1 LLRDLRA
8 LFFTARYRAYAGA
21 ITLTD
26 IRKPK
31 RVLVVHY
38 SQTGQLHKVVTSILT
53 PLKSQPGIEV
63 DQLRLEPV
71 EDYPF
76 PWPFMRFIN
85 TFPEAAHERG
95 CALKPFALPS
105 DQPYDLVILA
115 YQVWFLAPSIPV
127 TAFLKSA
134 EAERLL
140 ANTPVVTVIA
150 CRNMW
155 LMAQE
160 KVKTHLARLN
170 ARLVGNI
177 ALVDEAGTAASFI
190 STPLWVLTG
199 KKGPF
204 PLGIPAAGVA
214 EAEITGASRFG
225 VAIRQGLTNDRLDE
239 TLLQGLGAVQI
250 NERLIA
256 SEKVGTRSF
265 YLWGKLFLAAGGPDA
280 WLRKPLTIAYAL
292 FLLTL
297 ILTVVPIT
305 SILKRLFAPLMRN
318 RIARQKAYFAQ
329 PSGEAKDAIS
339 GDSFATENPVAP

>member
-1 LLRDLRA
+1 M
-8 LFFTARYRAYAGA
+8 
-21 ITLTD
+21 
-26 IRKPK
+26 
-31 RVLVVHY
+31 VHY
-38 SQTGQLHKVVTSILT
+38 SQTGQLHKVVSSILA
-53 PLKSQPGIEV
+53 PLESQPAIHI

-76 PWPFMRFIN
+76 PWPFIRFIN

-95 CALKPFALPS
+95 CALKPFNLPS
-105 DQPYDLVILA
+105 DEPYDLVILA

-127 TAFLKSA
+127 TAFLKSSAA
-134 EAERLL
+134 EYLL

-160 KVKTHLARLN
+160 KVKAHLTRLN
-170 ARLVGNI
+170 ARLVGNV

-190 STPLWVLTG
+190 STPLWMLTG
-199 KKGPF
+199 NKGPF

-214 EAEITGASRFG
+214 ETEINSAARFG
-225 VAIRQGLTNDRLDE
+225 VAIRKGLASDAALDE

-265 YLWGKLFLAAGGPDA
+265 YIWGKLFLAAGKPSA

-297 ILTVVPIT
+297 ILTVVPVT
-305 SILKRLFAPLMRN
+305 SILKRLFAPLMKA

-329 PSGEAKDAIS
+329 PSGEGRDKLNGDAKACPACETS
-339 GDSFATENPVAP
+339 VAQ

>member
-1 LLRDLRA
+1 M
-8 LFFTARYRAYAGA
+8 
-21 ITLTD
+21 TD
-26 IRKPK
+26 IWKPK

-38 SQTGQLHKVVTSILT
+38 SQTGQLHRVVTSILE
-53 PLKSQPGIEV
+53 PLASQPTIHV

-76 PWPFMRFIN
+76 PWPFIRFIN
-85 TFPEAAHERG
+85 TFPEAAHECG
-95 CALKPFALPS
+95 CALKPFNLPH

-134 EAERLL
+134 DAERLL
-140 ANTPVVTVIA
+140 TNTPVVTVIA

-160 KVKTHLARLN
+160 KVKAQLARLN

-199 KKGPF
+199 NKGPF
-204 PLGIPAAGVA
+204 PFGIPAAGVA
-214 EAEITGASRFG
+214 EQEITAATRFG
-225 VAIRQGLTNDRLDE
+225 EAISHSFANNSTLDE

-265 YLWGKLFLAAGGPDA
+265 YLWGKLFLAAGGPEA
-280 WLRKPLTIAYAL
+280 WLRKPLTIIYAV

-297 ILTVVPIT
+297 ILTVVPVT
-305 SILKRLFAPLMRN
+305 ALLKRLFAPLMKA

-329 PSGEAKDAIS
+329 PSGEARETMTMDQ
-339 GDSFATENPVAP
+339 

>member
-1 LLRDLRA
+1 M
-8 LFFTARYRAYAGA
+8 
-21 ITLTD
+21 TD
-26 IRKPK
+26 IRIPK

-38 SQTGQLHKVVTSILT
+38 SQTGQLHRVVTSILE
-53 PLKSQPGIEV
+53 PLIAQPAIHI

-95 CALKPFALPS
+95 CALKPFNLPS

-134 EAERLL
+134 DAERLL
-140 ANTPVVTVIA
+140 ASTPVVTVIA

-160 KVKTHLARLN
+160 KVKAHLARLN

-199 KKGPF
+199 NKGPF

-214 EAEITGASRFG
+214 EEEISAAARFG
-225 VAIRQGLTNDRLDE
+225 VAIRKRLASDSALDE
-239 TLLQGLGAVQI
+239 TLLQGLGAVTI
-250 NERLIA
+250 NARLIA

-265 YLWGKLFLAAGGPDA
+265 YLWGKLFLAAGKPDV

-297 ILTVVPIT
+297 ILTVVPVT
-305 SILKRLFAPLMRN
+305 SVLKRLFAPLMKA

-329 PSGEAKDAIS
+329 PSGEGREAI
-339 GDSFATENPVAP
+339 TESAACPACETSVAQ

>member
-1 LLRDLRA
+1 M
-8 LFFTARYRAYAGA
+8 
-21 ITLTD
+21 TD
-26 IRKPK
+26 IRKTK

-38 SQTGQLHKVVTSILT
+38 SQTGQLHKVVSSILA
-53 PLKSQPGIEV
+53 PLQAQPAIHI

-71 EDYPF
+71 DDYPF

-85 TFPEAAHERG
+85 TFPEAAHECG
-95 CALKPFALPS
+95 CALKPFDLPS

-134 EAERLL
+134 DAERLL
-140 ANTPVVTVIA
+140 ADTPVVTVIA

-160 KVKTHLARLN
+160 KVKAHLTRLN
-170 ARLVGNI
+170 AKLVGNI
-177 ALVDEAGTAASFI
+177 ALVDAAGTAASFI

-199 KKGPF
+199 NKGPF

-214 EAEITGASRFG
+214 EAEITAAARFG
-225 VAIRQGLTNDRLDE
+225 VAIHQQLAEDIALDD
-239 TLLQGLGAVQI
+239 TLLQGLGAVTI

-265 YLWGKLFLAAGGPDA
+265 YLWGKLFLAAGKPDA

-297 ILTVVPIT
+297 ILTVVPVT
-305 SILKRLFAPLMRN
+305 SILKRMFAPLMKA

-329 PSGEAKDAIS
+329 PSGESREAI
-339 GDSFATENPVAP
+339 TEPAACPACEPSVAQ

>member
-1 LLRDLRA
+1 M
-8 LFFTARYRAYAGA
+8 
-21 ITLTD
+21 TD

-38 SQTGQLHKVVTSILT
+38 SQTGQLHKVVSSIIE
-53 PLKSQPGIEV
+53 PLASQPAIQL

-76 PWPFMRFIN
+76 PWPFIRFIN

-95 CALKPFALPS
+95 CALKPIHLPG
-105 DQPYDLVILA
+105 DEPYDLVILA

-127 TAFLKSA
+127 TAFLQSA

-160 KVKTHLARLN
+160 KVKAHLARLN
-170 ARLVGNI
+170 AKLVGNV

-190 STPLWVLTG
+190 STPLWMLTG
-199 KKGPF
+199 NKGPF

-214 EAEITGASRFG
+214 EAEIDSAARFG
-225 VAIRQGLTNDRLDE
+225 VAIRKGLASDKALDE
-239 TLLQGLGAVQI
+239 TLLQGLGAVKI

-265 YLWGKLFLAAGGPDA
+265 YLWGKLFLAAGKPDA

-297 ILTVVPIT
+297 ILTVVPVT
-305 SILKRLFAPLMRN
+305 SILKRLFAPLMKA

-329 PSGEAKDAIS
+329 PSGEDRKV
-339 GDSFATENPVAP
+339 VAAACPACETSIAQQ

>member
-1 LLRDLRA
+1 M
-8 LFFTARYRAYAGA
+8 
-21 ITLTD
+21 TD
-26 IRKPK
+26 IWKPK

-38 SQTGQLHKVVTSILT
+38 SQTGQLHRVVASILE
-53 PLKSQPGIEV
+53 PLASHTNIHI

-76 PWPFMRFIN
+76 PWPFIRFIN
-85 TFPEAAHERG
+85 TFPEAAHECG
-95 CALKPFALPS
+95 CALKRFNLPNN
-105 DQPYDLVILA
+105 QPYDLVILA

-134 EAERLL
+134 EAEQLL

-160 KVKTHLARLN
+160 KVKAHLARLN

-214 EAEITGASRFG
+214 EAEITAAARFG
-225 VAIRQGLTNDRLDE
+225 TAIGNRLADNAILDE

-256 SEKVGTRSF
+256 SEMVATRSF
-265 YLWGKLFLAAGGPDA
+265 YLWGKLFLAAGGPDT
-280 WLRKPLTIAYAL
+280 WLRKPLTILYAV

-297 ILTVVPIT
+297 ILTVVPVT
-305 SILKRLFAPLMRN
+305 ALLKRLFAPLMKA

-329 PSGEAKDAIS
+329 PSGEGKEAL
-339 GDSFATENPVAP
+339 ATGSTSCQSTATSVIQ